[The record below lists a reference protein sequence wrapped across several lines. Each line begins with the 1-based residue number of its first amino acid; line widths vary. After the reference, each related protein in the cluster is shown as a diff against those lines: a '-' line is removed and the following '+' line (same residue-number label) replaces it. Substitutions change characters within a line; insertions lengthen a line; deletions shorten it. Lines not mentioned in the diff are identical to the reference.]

1 MTGAARTADLRTGRL
16 GAWSLYAAVLAGAG
30 LPIYIYA
37 PAHYAAEFGVPLG
50 TLGAALFGLRL
61 LDVVQDPALGWVSER
76 LGRGRRAAAAA
87 GAALLAG
94 AMAMLF
100 AVPPPV
106 APLAWFAL
114 SLALLFSA
122 FSFLTILFYAQG
134 IAKAEGQA
142 GGHVRLA
149 AWRET
154 GSLLGVCAA
163 AAAPT
168 LLAGVTERPF
178 AAYAAGFAGAALLA
192 AWAMDGEWRP
202 RAGRAAPVPI
212 GAILGD
218 GPARRLLILAFVN
231 AAPVAVSSTLFV
243 FYVGGRLE
251 APGAAGPLLVLFFL
265 AAALSAPL
273 WGRAA
278 ERWGTRPALTAAMT
292 LAVASFG
299 WTATLGAG
307 DVAAFA
313 VICALSGA
321 SIGADLTLL
330 PAAFARRMAA
340 ISPIGGQGFGLWAT
354 VSKATLAIAAAA
366 LLPILGAAG
375 FVSGEPA
382 PEAARRTLTILY
394 AAVPCALKLMAL
406 AILARTPIPED

>member
-1 MTGAARTADLRTGRL
+1 M
-16 GAWSLYAAVLAGAG
+16 LAGAG

-37 PAHYAAEFGVPLG
+37 PEHYASAHGVPLG
-50 TLGAALFGLRL
+50 ALGAALFGLRL
-61 LDVVQDPALGWVSER
+61 LDVVQDPLLGWASER
-76 LGRGRRAAAAA
+76 LGRGRRAAAAG
-87 GAALLAG
+87 GAAALAG

-100 AVPPPV
+100 AVPPPI

-134 IAKAEGQA
+134 IAKAQGLR

-154 GSLLGVCAA
+154 GSLLGVCLA

-168 LLAGVTERPF
+168 LLAGATERPF

-192 AWAMDGEWRP
+192 AWAMDPEWRP
-202 RAGRAAPVPI
+202 PAGRARPVPI
-212 GAILGD
+212 GAILRD
-218 GPARRLLILAFVN
+218 GPARGLLVLAFVN
-231 AAPVAVSSTLFV
+231 AAPVAVSSTLFL
-243 FYVGGRLE
+243 FYVEGRLE
-251 APGAAGPLLVLFFL
+251 APGSAGPLLVLFFL
-265 AAALSAPL
+265 SAALSAPL

-278 ERWGTRPALTAAMT
+278 ERWGTRRALMAAMA
-292 LAVASFG
+292 LAIASFG

-313 VICALSGA
+313 AISALSGA

-340 ISPIGGQGFGLWAT
+340 VSPIGGQGFGLWAT
-354 VSKATLAIAAAA
+354 VSKATLALAAAV

-382 PEAARRTLTILY
+382 PEAARRMLTVLY
-394 AAVPCALKLMAL
+394 AAVPCLLKLTAL